1 MIEIEDWYPEVKLVL
16 AKEIVSDTVG
26 KSKTFLWWVVTKI
39 QEIFKTYV
47 QKDIVLLMKVA

>member
-26 KSKTFLWWVVTKI
+26 KSQTFLWWVVTKI